1 MLIKRLRWPMQG
13 RILIIEDEKELADLV
28 SLYLSRDGFEAQ
40 TAESAED
47 GLAIVEE
54 WSPELVILDINLPGM
69 DGFEFLQRFR
79 RDRSAPVL
87 VVSARSGDEDQIS
100 ALGGGADEY
109 ISKPFS
115 PKVLVAK
122 VRALMRRIRDFDD
135 AETANVFSF
144 GPFSL
149 DYDACIL
156 KKGEQKIPLSAKEFS
171 CLAFLTGHPGK
182 PLSPETIYAGVWKNN
197 YGDLTS
203 VAVYIQRLRKKIEED
218 PANPVYIET
227 VRGMGYRFNPADGKM
242 P

>member
-1 MLIKRLRWPMQG
+1 MQG
-13 RILIIEDEKELADLV
+13 RILIIEDERELADLV
-28 SLYLSRDGFEAQ
+28 SLYLSRDGFEAR

-47 GLAIVEE
+47 GLAIAEA
-54 WSPELVILDINLPGM
+54 WNPELVILDINLPGM

-87 VVSARSGDEDQIS
+87 IVSARSSDEDQIS
-100 ALGGGADEY
+100 GFGGGADEY

-115 PKVLVAK
+115 PKVLVAR
-122 VRALMRRIRDFDD
+122 VRALLRRMRDFEEPK
-135 AETANVFSF
+135 AANLFCF

-156 KKGEQKIPLSAKEFS
+156 KKGERKIPLSAKEFS
-171 CLAFLTGHPGK
+171 CLSFLTGHPGK

-203 VAVYIQRLRKKIEED
+203 VAVYIQRLRKKIEGD
-218 PANPVYIET
+218 PANPAYIET
-227 VRGMGYRFNPADGKM
+227 VRGMGYRFNPAGEKT